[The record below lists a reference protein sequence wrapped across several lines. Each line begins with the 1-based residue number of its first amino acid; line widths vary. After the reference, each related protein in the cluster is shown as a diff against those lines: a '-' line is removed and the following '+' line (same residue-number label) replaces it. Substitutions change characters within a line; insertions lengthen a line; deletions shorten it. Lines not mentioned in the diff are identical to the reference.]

1 MNVKLTIETINDVTF
16 MISLVDIADRMRK
29 GPKTTSKDWDMA
41 LFKKISELVM
51 EHDIQCPKDPSNW
64 INTDDSLADEA
75 WEAAVEFVV
84 DVGCLCLDRERVI
97 TFTEEEVK
105 EAIRAMQREVIM
117 GEGKD
122 QRVWKQHRIEG
133 KEPLNIAPGHHAPFT
148 EDYANI
154 VVHNFA
160 MIPRLDFLEGFNFP
174 MIDGYDIYGPPIEAY
189 ASRRQVAWL
198 REGVRKAGRP
208 GAAIVYYPI
217 STAASSFL
225 ATLDPV
231 SGLRP
236 TDGVLLSVLPDVK
249 VQYDLITA
257 ALVMQSYGYFG
268 ISGSF
273 GIAGGFAGGPE
284 GAIIESLVK
293 TLIAWI
299 VYRDNLYYNGVE
311 HFMHVSGGKRHMFPI
326 NFARSVVYQATIRNS
341 NGIPM
346 HWPIPVSELCTMSHL
361 EELVLRSMEAAVNG
375 ANLYVP
381 RVSRSRMNGGQTPA
395 DAELMIEASD
405 AAIDT
410 GLKREDIYPAFNPI
424 IDKLMKNPDP
434 EPGKLINECYD
445 LQRHRPSKE
454 YSELISSVKKEF
466 EDCGLQWR

>member
-1 MNVKLTIETINDVTF
+1 VNP
-16 MISLVDIADRMRK
+16 MISLVEIADRMRN
-29 GPKTTSKDWDMA
+29 GPKMAAKDWDMA
-41 LFKKISELVM
+41 LFRKLSKLVKTY
-51 EHDIQCPKDPSNW
+51 DIQCPSDPSNW
-64 INTDDSLADEA
+64 INTDNSLADAA
-75 WEAAVEFVV
+75 WDAAVDFVV
-84 DVGCLCLDRERVI
+84 NQGCLCLDRERI
-97 TFTEEEVK
+97 IKFTEEEVK
-105 EAIRAMQREVIM
+105 EAIRAMQKEVIM

-122 QRVWKQHRIEG
+122 ARIWKQHKIEG
-133 KEPLNIAPGHHAPFT
+133 TEPMNISPGHHAPFT
-148 EDYANI
+148 EDLANL
-154 VVHNFA
+154 VVQNFA

-174 MIDGYDIYGPPIEAY
+174 KIDGYDIYGHPIEAY
-189 ASRRQVAWL
+189 ASKRQVAWL
-198 REGVRKAGRP
+198 REGIRKAGRP

-225 ATLDPV
+225 ATIDPV
-231 SGLRP
+231 AGLRP

-257 ALVMQSYGYFG
+257 ALVLQSYGYFG

-293 TLIAWI
+293 TIIAWI

-311 HFMHVSGGKRHMFPI
+311 HFTHVSGTKRSMFPI

-346 HWPIPVSELCTMSHL
+346 HWPIPVSELCTASHL
-361 EELVLRSMEAAVNG
+361 EELVLRSIEATVNG

-405 AAIDT
+405 AAIRS
-410 GLKREDIYPAFNPI
+410 GVKRDEVYELFKPIIMKLMENPI
-424 IDKLMKNPDP
+424 P
-434 EPGKLINECYD
+434 EPGKLITECYD
-445 LQRHRPSKE
+445 LQHHKPSNE
-454 YSELISSVKKEF
+454 YRDLIEEVKKEF
-466 EDCGLQWR
+466 SDCGLWE

>member
-1 MNVKLTIETINDVTF
+1 MFRCLEGDVER
-16 MISLVDIADRMRK
+16 MISLVEIADRMRS
-29 GPKTTSKDWDMA
+29 GPKMASKDWDMA
-41 LFKKISELVM
+41 LFRKISELVK
-51 EHDIQCPKDPSNW
+51 EHSIECPGEPSEW
-64 INTDDSLADEA
+64 INTDNGLADAA

-84 DVGCLCLDRERVI
+84 DVGCLCLDRERVVR
-97 TFTEEEVK
+97 FTEEEVS
-105 EAIRAMQREVIM
+105 EAIRSMQKEVVM

-122 QRVWKQHRIEG
+122 ARVWKQHEIEG
-133 KEPLNIAPGHHAPFT
+133 DEPLNIAPGHHAPFT
-148 EDYANI
+148 EDLANS

-174 MIDGYDIYGPPIEAY
+174 KIDGYEIYGIPLEAY

-198 REGVRKAGRP
+198 REGIRKAGRP
-208 GAAIVYYPI
+208 GAAIVGYPI
-217 STAASSFL
+217 TTAASSFL
-225 ATLDPV
+225 ATIDPV
-231 SGLRP
+231 AGLRP

-257 ALVMQSYGYFG
+257 ALVLQSSGYFG

-293 TLIAWI
+293 TIIAWI

-311 HFMHVSGGKRHMFPI
+311 HFAHVSGGKRIMAPI
-326 NFARSVVYQATIRNS
+326 HFARSVVYQATIRNS
-341 NGIPM
+341 DGIPM
-346 HWPIPVSELCTMSHL
+346 HWPIPVSELCTESHL
-361 EELVLRSMEAAVNG
+361 QELVLRSIEAAVNG

-405 AAIDT
+405 AALRTRI
-410 GLKREDIYPAFNPI
+410 KRGDVYQMFQPVIS
-424 IDKLMKNPDP
+424 KLMENSTP
-434 EPGKLINECYD
+434 EPGKLITECYD
-445 LQRHRPSKE
+445 LQRHRPSPE
-454 YSELISSVKKEF
+454 YQELISRVKKEF
-466 EDCGLQWR
+466 GDCGLRW